1 MVNFVKSRKLV
12 NKDEDISLS
21 KVQFQRRLFNIT
33 QECFRCLVILNEAQM
48 KEIIDKCYS
57 DHEIRRLLF
66 LCILIGFVAGFVIGF
81 IVRWAVK

>member
-1 MVNFVKSRKLV
+1 MIIPLNS
-12 NKDEDISLS
+12 ILS
-21 KVQFQRRLFNIT
+21 WRTNLILPRSAL
-33 QECFRCLVILNEAQM
+33 CLIILNEAQM
-48 KEIIDKCYS
+48 KETIDKCYS